1 MILVSS
7 VIRHWKLLTSS
18 RSSRIFPSALPG
30 LSLSIFKSSAMTT
43 VCLNKQLPTTKQQ
56 LPTTRNNIQQRVQT
70 LSIQQYW
77 ELLAN
82 NVASVCTGLKL
93 SAKSLN
99 GYVLLNK
106 VWFSQGI
113 QFRYLA
119 SWTECLFSPG
129 KPLKGCEGW
138 LYWGLHFNTKLSFF
152 FQKKKTNSM
161 MAVQKLLLLYIR
173 NEMIRGL
180 T

>member
-43 VCLNKQLPTTKQQ
+43 VCLNKQLPTTKQK
-56 LPTTRNNIQQRVQT
+56 LPTTRNNMQQRVQT

-106 VWFSQGI
+106 VWFSGCWVLNRSGI
-113 QFRYLA
+113 QFHFLA
-119 SWTECLFSPG
+119 FCTRCRFGLQASKWVWILAYWYH
-129 KPLKGCEGW
+129 GW
-138 LYWGLHFNTKLSFF
+138 QWQFTMTMVGFWVAYCV
-152 FQKKKTNSM
+152 TNSM
-161 MAVQKLLLLYIR
+161 HCEV
-173 NEMIRGL
+173 
-180 T
+180 